1 MVERGRGRDGT
12 LIRGLRVIRIGIRQ
26 EPAVFTVAVV
36 MSALYGAGTAG
47 SGWLLGRITDDVLTP
62 AFVAGAVDGHDLT
75 TAGLEL
81 AVIAVLTAVG
91 VVGRRVAAGLTSFR
105 LQARYRRLLTR
116 QYLRLPLE
124 WHHRHPA
131 GMLLSNANADVEA
144 TWQVFA
150 PLPMAI
156 GVLVMLLVAAAAML
170 VADPVLGGVGLL
182 VLPWVVLL
190 NAVYQ
195 RYMSP
200 AVTRAQAL
208 RGEVS
213 EVAHESLE
221 AAAVVKSLGREASET
236 RRFARSADRLR
247 AANVR
252 AGRLRAAFD
261 PLMEAIPTFGT
272 LAVLAVGA
280 WRVSTGHADTG
291 DVVQVAYL
299 LSLVAF
305 PLRSMGWVLGEI
317 PRTVVG
323 WERTSVVL
331 AQTDAMSHGTLEPPP
346 GGAVAVD
353 LDQVTYAY
361 PDERG
366 IERYEVLHG
375 IDLQV
380 RPGATLALVG
390 PTGAGKSTLA
400 ALLVRLVDPA
410 TGTVRLNG
418 TDVRDLRP
426 GGVAELAALVPQGT
440 FVFNDTVRGNITLGD
455 TRFDDNDVWAALEVA
470 RADGFVR
477 ELPAGLDTVI
487 GERGSDLSGGQR
499 QRLALARALVRRPRL
514 LVLDDATSAI
524 DPRIEA
530 EILGGL
536 GRLAASVGAS
546 HPEPDSASAGSVV
559 TGSAGD
565 GVPASGRSVADPA
578 VTVVVIAYRRAT
590 ISLADEVAYLEE
602 GRIADRGTHAE
613 LLVRSAGYRRL
624 VTAYDHDQ
632 DASPAFGEGP
642 REGDPEGP
650 PDPAEQ
656 SAGPSAGRDRG
667 ATDPEGGPDP
677 DAGFDEE
684 IWEMT
689 RR

>member
-1 MVERGRGRDGT
+1 MVERVRRREGT
-12 LIRGLRVIRIGIRQ
+12 LLRGLRVIGIGIRQ
-26 EPAVFTVAVV
+26 EPAIFTVAVLT
-36 MSALYGAGTAG
+36 SALYGAGTAG
-47 SGWLLGRITDDVLTP
+47 SGWLLGRITDEVLTP
-62 AFVAGAVDGHDLT
+62 AFATGSVSGRDLT
-75 TAGLEL
+75 LTGLALAG
-81 AVIAVLTAVG
+81 IAVLTAVG

-131 GMLLSNANADVEA
+131 GTLLSNANADVEA

-156 GVLVMLLVAAAAML
+156 GVIVMLLVASAAML
-170 VADPVLGGVGLL
+170 VADPVLGAVGLL

-213 EVAHESLE
+213 AVAHESLE
-221 AAAVVKSLGREASET
+221 AAAVVKSLGREASEAQ
-236 RRFARSADRLR
+236 RFARSADRLR

-272 LAVLAVGA
+272 LGVLAVGA
-280 WRVSTGHADTG
+280 WRVQTGHADTG

-323 WERTSVVL
+323 WERTSAVL
-331 AQTDAMSHGTLEPPP
+331 AETASTEYGVLRPAP
-346 GGAVAVD
+346 GGAIRVELEAVS
-353 LDQVTYAY
+353 YAY
-361 PDERG
+361 PGEAGERF
-366 IERYEVLHG
+366 EVLHG
-375 IDLQV
+375 IDLDV
-380 RPGATLALVG
+380 RPGSTLALVG
-390 PTGAGKSTLA
+390 PTGSGKSTLA
-400 ALLVRLVDPA
+400 ALLVRLMDPA
-410 TGTVRLNG
+410 QGTVRLDG
-418 TDVRDLRP
+418 TDIRELRP
-426 GGVAELAALVPQGT
+426 GGVADLAALVPQGT

-455 TRFDDNDVWAALEVA
+455 DRFEDADVWAALRVA
-470 RADGFVR
+470 RADGFVGA
-477 ELPAGLDTVI
+477 LPAALDTVI

-536 GRLAASVGAS
+536 GRLAGAV
-546 HPEPDSASAGSVV
+546 PPPDAVV
-559 TGSAGD
+559 AAD
-565 GVPASGRSVADPA
+565 ALADPGSDPG
-578 VTVVVIAYRRAT
+578 VGPSVVVIAYRRAT
-590 ISLADEVAYLEE
+590 IALADEVAYLED
-602 GRIADRGTHAE
+602 GRIADRGTHTD
-613 LLVRSAGYRRL
+613 LLARSPGYRRL
-624 VTAYDHDQ
+624 VTAYDHAGDRT
-632 DASPAFGEGP
+632 GP
-642 REGDPEGP
+642 SGS
-650 PDPAEQ
+650 DPASDGQ
-656 SAGPSAGRDRG
+656 S
-667 ATDPEGGPDP
+667 
-677 DAGFDEE
+677 DEDLT
-684 IWEMT
+684 EMT

>member
-1 MVERGRGRDGT
+1 M
-12 LIRGLRVIRIGIRQ
+12 RGLRVIGIGIRQ
-26 EPAVFTVAVV
+26 EPAIFSVAVV

-47 SGWLLGRITDDVLTP
+47 GGWVLGRLTDHVLTP
-62 AFVAGAVDGHDLT
+62 AFEAGSISGHDLLT
-75 TAGLEL
+75 TGLVLAGV
-81 AVIAVLTAVG
+81 AALTAVG

-131 GMLLSNANADVEA
+131 GVLLSNANADVEA

-156 GVLVMLLVAAAAML
+156 GVIVMLIVAAAAML
-170 VADPVLGGVGLL
+170 VADPVLGAVGLL

-190 NAVYQ
+190 NTVYQ

-200 AVTRAQAL
+200 AVTRAQAE

-213 EVAHESLE
+213 SVAHESLE

-236 RRFARSADRLR
+236 ERFAVYADRLR
-247 AANVR
+247 VANVR

-261 PLMEAIPTFGT
+261 PLMEAIPTLGT
-272 LAVLAVGA
+272 LTVLAVGA
-280 WRVSTGHADTG
+280 WRVRSGAIATG

-323 WERTSVVL
+323 WERTSAVL
-331 AQTDAMSHGTLEPPP
+331 AETDTMPYGDVTPAP
-346 GGAVAVD
+346 GGAVGVELSEVA
-353 LDQVTYAY
+353 YAY
-361 PDERG
+361 LDNDG
-366 IERYEVLHG
+366 ERYEVLHDV
-375 IDLQV
+375 DLSV
-380 RPGATLALVG
+380 RPGSTLALVG
-390 PTGAGKSTLA
+390 PTGSGKSTLA
-400 ALLVRLVDPA
+400 TLLVRLVDPA
-410 TGTVRLNG
+410 KGEIRLDG
-418 TDVRDLRP
+418 TDVRELRA

-440 FVFNDTVRGNITLGD
+440 FVFNDTVRDNVTLGD
-455 TRFDDNDVWAALEVA
+455 TRFGDDDVWRALGVA
-470 RADGFVR
+470 RAEAFVR
-477 ELPAGLDTVI
+477 HLPHGLDTVI
-487 GERGSDLSGGQR
+487 GERGADLSGGQR

-530 EILGGL
+530 EILSGL
-536 GRLAASVGAS
+536 
-546 HPEPDSASAGSVV
+546 DSLSDAPSSPAGPS
-559 TGSAGD
+559 
-565 GVPASGRSVADPA
+565 

-590 ISLADEVAYLEE
+590 IALADEVAYLEN

-613 LLVRSAGYRRL
+613 LLVRSEGYRRL
-624 VTAYDHDQ
+624 VTAYDHQ
-632 DASPAFGEGP
+632 DDEEPEPGPAT
-642 REGDPEGP
+642 GDRPD
-650 PDPAEQ
+650 DPAE
-656 SAGPSAGRDRG
+656 RL
-667 ATDPEGGPDP
+667 
-677 DAGFDEE
+677 DEDLDDLTG
-684 IWEMT
+684 MT

>member
-1 MVERGRGRDGT
+1 MVKRVARADREPST
-12 LIRGLRVIRIGIRQ
+12 LLRGLRVIGIGIRQ
-26 EPAVFTVAVV
+26 EPAIFSVAVV

-47 SGWLLGRITDDVLTP
+47 GGWVLGRLTDHVLTP
-62 AFVAGAVDGHDLT
+62 AFEAGSISGHDLLT
-75 TAGLEL
+75 TGLVLAGV
-81 AVIAVLTAVG
+81 AALTAVG

-131 GMLLSNANADVEA
+131 GVLLSNANADVEA

-156 GVLVMLLVAAAAML
+156 GVVVMLIVAAAAML
-170 VADPVLGGVGLL
+170 VADPVLGAVGLL

-190 NAVYQ
+190 NTVYQ

-200 AVTRAQAL
+200 AVTRAQAE

-213 EVAHESLE
+213 SVAHESLE

-236 RRFARSADRLR
+236 ERFAVYADRLR
-247 AANVR
+247 VANVR

-261 PLMEAIPTFGT
+261 PLMEAIPTLGT

-280 WRVSTGHADTG
+280 WRVRSGAIATG

-323 WERTSVVL
+323 WERTSAVL
-331 AQTDAMSHGTLEPPP
+331 AETDAMPYGDVTPVP
-346 GGAVAVD
+346 GGAVGVELSEVA
-353 LDQVTYAY
+353 YAY
-361 PDERG
+361 QDNDG
-366 IERYEVLHG
+366 GRYEVLHDV
-375 IDLQV
+375 DLSV
-380 RPGATLALVG
+380 RPGSTLALVG
-390 PTGAGKSTLA
+390 PTGSGKSTLA
-400 ALLVRLVDPA
+400 TLLVRLVDPA
-410 TGTVRLNG
+410 KGEIRLDG
-418 TDVRDLRP
+418 TDVRELRA

-440 FVFNDTVRGNITLGD
+440 FVFNDTVRDNVTLGD
-455 TRFDDNDVWAALEVA
+455 ARFSDDDVWRALGVA
-470 RADGFVR
+470 RAEAFVR
-477 ELPAGLDTVI
+477 HLPHGLDTVI
-487 GERGSDLSGGQR
+487 GERGADLSGGQR

-530 EILGGL
+530 EILSGL
-536 GRLAASVGAS
+536 DSLSDAPSSPSV
-546 HPEPDSASAGSVV
+546 E
-559 TGSAGD
+559 TGPS
-565 GVPASGRSVADPA
+565 

-590 ISLADEVAYLEE
+590 IALADEVAYLEN

-613 LLVRSAGYRRL
+613 LLVRSEGYRRL
-624 VTAYDHDQ
+624 VTAYDHEEDEAPEPRPAAGDQ
-632 DASPAFGEGP
+632 LQDQ
-642 REGDPEGP
+642 
-650 PDPAEQ
+650 PDDRA
-656 SAGPSAGRDRG
+656 RDL
-667 ATDPEGGPDP
+667 
-677 DAGFDEE
+677 DEDLDDLTG
-684 IWEMT
+684 MT

>member
-1 MVERGRGRDGT
+1 MVKRVGGQEGT
-12 LIRGLRVIRIGIRQ
+12 LWRGLKVIGIGIRQ
-26 EPAVFTVAVV
+26 EPLIFAAAVLG
-36 MSALYGAGTAG
+36 SALYGAGTAG
-47 SGWLLGRITDDVLTP
+47 GGWLLGRITDKVLTP
-62 AFVAGAVDGHDLT
+62 AFEAGRIEGGELAR
-75 TAGLEL
+75 AGLLL
-81 AVIAVLTAVG
+81 AGVAVLTAIG
-91 VVGRRVAAGLTSFR
+91 VVGRRVAAGLTSYR
-105 LQARYRRLLTR
+105 LMARYRRLLTR

-144 TWQVFA
+144 TWMVFA

-156 GVLVMLLVAAAAML
+156 GVFVMLLVAGAAML
-170 VADPVLGGVGLL
+170 VADPVLGAVGLL

-200 AVTRAQAL
+200 AVTRAQAE

-213 EVAHESLE
+213 SVAHESLE

-236 RRFARSADRLR
+236 ERFAARAAQLR
-247 AANVR
+247 VANVR

-261 PLMEAIPTFGT
+261 PLMEAIPTLGT
-272 LAVLAVGA
+272 LAVLGVGA
-280 WRVSTGHADTG
+280 WRVQNGHAGTG

-323 WERTSVVL
+323 WERTNAVL
-331 AQTDAMSHGTLEPPP
+331 SETASMPYGQAEPAP
-346 GGAVAVD
+346 GGAVAVQ
-353 LDQVTYAY
+353 LEEVAYAY
-361 PDERG
+361 ADNEG
-366 IERYEVLHG
+366 DHYEVLHD

-380 RPGATLALVG
+380 GAGRTLALVG

-400 ALLVRLVDPA
+400 TLLVRLVDPA
-410 TGTVRLNG
+410 KGTVRLDG

-440 FVFNDTVRGNITLGD
+440 FVFNDTVRDNVTLGD
-455 TRFDDNDVWAALEVA
+455 ARFSDEDVWRALEVA

-477 ELPAGLDTVI
+477 HLPLGLDTVI
-487 GERGSDLSGGQR
+487 GERGADLSGGQR

-530 EILGGL
+530 EILAGL
-536 GRLAASVGAS
+536 GTLS
-546 HPEPDSASAGSVV
+546 E
-559 TGSAGD
+559 
-565 GVPASGRSVADPA
+565 DPA
-578 VTVVVIAYRRAT
+578 DASVTVVVIAYRRAT
-590 ISLADEVAYLEE
+590 IALADEVAYLEN

-613 LLVRSAGYRRL
+613 LLARSPGYRRL
-624 VTAYDHDQ
+624 VTAYDHD
-632 DASPAFGEGP
+632 
-642 REGDPEGP
+642 
-650 PDPAEQ
+650 
-656 SAGPSAGRDRG
+656 
-667 ATDPEGGPDP
+667 
-677 DAGFDEE
+677 DEE
-684 IWEMT
+684 REDLDREAEDLTEMT

>member
-1 MVERGRGRDGT
+1 MW
-12 LIRGLRVIRIGIRQ
+12 RGLKVIGIGIRQ
-26 EPAVFTVAVV
+26 EPLMFSAAVLG
-36 MSALYGAGTAG
+36 SALYGAGTAG
-47 SGWLLGRITDDVLTP
+47 GGWLLGRITDSVLAP
-62 AFVAGAVDGHDLT
+62 AFAAGRIDRGDLT
-75 TAGLEL
+75 TAGLVL
-81 AVIAVLTAVG
+81 AGVALVTAVG
-91 VVGRRVAAGLTSFR
+91 VVGRRVAAGLTSYR

-131 GMLLSNANADVEA
+131 GMLLSNANSDVEA
-144 TWQVFA
+144 TWMVFA

-156 GVLVMLLVAAAAML
+156 GVVVMLVVASAAML
-170 VADPVLGGVGLL
+170 VADPVLGAVGLL
-182 VLPWVVLL
+182 VLPWVVVL

-200 AVTRAQAL
+200 AVTRAQAE

-213 EVAHESLE
+213 SVAHESLE
-221 AAAVVKSLGREASET
+221 AAAVVKSLGREESET
-236 RRFARSADRLR
+236 QRFSASADQLR
-247 AANVR
+247 RANVR

-261 PLMEAIPTFGT
+261 PLMEAIPTLGT

-280 WRVSTGHADTG
+280 WRVQTGHAATG

-323 WERTSVVL
+323 WERTSAVL
-331 AQTDAMSHGTLEPPP
+331 SETASMPYGSTEPAP
-346 GGAVAVD
+346 GGAVPVELEKVA
-353 LDQVTYAY
+353 YAY
-361 PDERG
+361 ADDEG
-366 IERYEVLHG
+366 APHEVLHD

-380 RPGATLALVG
+380 KPGRTLALVG

-400 ALLVRLVDPA
+400 TLLVRLVDPA
-410 TGTVRLNG
+410 RGTVRLDG
-418 TDVRDLRP
+418 TDVRELRP

-440 FVFNDTVRGNITLGD
+440 FVFNDTVRDNISLGD
-455 TRFDDNDVWAALEVA
+455 PRFSDEDVWHALEVA

-477 ELPAGLDTVI
+477 HLAHGLDTVI
-487 GERGSDLSGGQR
+487 GERGADLSGGQR

-530 EILGGL
+530 EILAGL
-536 GRLAASVGAS
+536 GTLADR
-546 HPEPDSASAGSVV
+546 PAGSEP
-559 TGSAGD
+559 G
-565 GVPASGRSVADPA
+565 

-590 ISLADEVAYLEE
+590 IALADEVAYLEN
-602 GRIADRGTHAE
+602 GRIADQGTHAE
-613 LLVRSAGYRRL
+613 LLERSAGYRRL
-624 VTAYDHDQ
+624 VTAYDHD
-632 DASPAFGEGP
+632 DE
-642 REGDPEGP
+642 
-650 PDPAEQ
+650 
-656 SAGPSAGRDRG
+656 
-667 ATDPEGGPDP
+667 P
-677 DAGFDEE
+677 DAPARDLDEE
-684 IWEMT
+684 AEELVVDELLNEAAAPPGDGPGPETGSGEDLTEMT